1 MIVGTGQIVGMV
13 VETEGIIEEVVGIL
27 VGILDVV
34 VGTDGI
40 IESADFLSWPSKISI
55 SVPLYTASGGRGGN
69 IEFCNAISGL
79 AFPVC

>member
-13 VETEGIIEEVVGIL
+13 VETEGIIEEV